1 MGANR
6 DGVTADAVAQRMSS
20 HIDGLARALA
30 AAGAPAEATARL
42 LELAALATMHAATLV
57 EIAAEPP
64 EHALPAVPEPAAP
77 FQAQLLSAAA

>member
-1 MGANR
+1 M
-6 DGVTADAVAQRMSS
+6 TADAVAQRMSN

-57 EIAAEPP
+57 EVAAEPP
-64 EHALPAVPEPAAP
+64 ERFRGAAVEPAAAP
-77 FQAQLLSAAA
+77 PAASQPSGLSAAA

>member
-1 MGANR
+1 M
-6 DGVTADAVAQRMSS
+6 TADAVALRMSS

-64 EHALPAVPEPAAP
+64 ERARRAAPAPAASEP
-77 FQAQLLSAAA
+77 PRLSAAA

>member
-1 MGANR
+1 M
-6 DGVTADAVAQRMSS
+6 TADAVALRMSS
-20 HIDGLARALA
+20 HIDGLARTLA

-64 EHALPAVPEPAAP
+64 ELTRRAEPAPAASKP
-77 FQAQLLSAAA
+77 PRLSAAA

>member
-1 MGANR
+1 M
-6 DGVTADAVAQRMSS
+6 TADAVALRMSS
-20 HIDGLARALA
+20 HIDGLARTLA

-64 EHALPAVPEPAAP
+64 ELTRRAAP
-77 FQAQLLSAAA
+77 APTAASQPPRLSAAA